1 MPQEKMLD
9 TVMRKL
15 DETRGTW
22 PEISV
27 SSGVPY
33 QTLTKI
39 ACGIVRDP
47 RISTVQALLDY
58 FASRAEQAT
67 ASDRAGSAH

>member
-1 MPQEKMLD
+1 MPQENMLD

-58 FASRAEQAT
+58 FASRPEQPA
-67 ASDRAGSAH
+67 AADRGWSTH

>member
-9 TVMRKL
+9 AVLRKL

-22 PEISV
+22 PEISDR
-27 SSGVPY
+27 SGVPY

-39 ACGIVRDP
+39 ACRIVIDP
-47 RISTVQALLDY
+47 RVSTVQTLFDY
-58 FASRAEQAT
+58 FASRPEQA
-67 ASDRAGSAH
+67 ALADGARATH

>member
-22 PEISV
+22 PEISDR
-27 SSGVPY
+27 SGVPY

-47 RISTVQALLDY
+47 RVSTVQALLDY
-58 FASRAEQAT
+58 FATRPEQASAADSSRAP
-67 ASDRAGSAH
+67 H

>member
-58 FASRAEQAT
+58 FSTRSEQAAAT
-67 ASDRAGSAH
+67 DNAGPTH